1 MSEVDFDIDKEM
13 EHRLRWRWFSKWRM
27 LRQIRK
33 VIAFADESL
42 KDDLRFLNDAIE
54 EKNKQLESIR
64 TAKNEKLKARYE
76 MIYEKECE
84 MERILNLIGFI
95 DLNSIDIY
103 LLSEKMIKDKNK
115 WSRNLYARYSYM
127 MMYELTEDVT
137 QLLGNDKS
145 KETRQVYGIRRMV
158 EWIGDNQLTEE
169 LNKVARLWNDFWKK
183 ICANGRNFSQIRN
196 VSTAHRDHDFKKQYE
211 IMTKVSWGEALNYI
225 VEFSTK
231 YMILR
236 MFIVSFMQKYSVKYN
251 EDVKP
256 LMDELIHQDR
266 VHN

>member
-54 EKNKQLESIR
+54 EKNKQLEYIR

-95 DLNSIDIY
+95 DLNTIDIY
-103 LLSEKMIKDKNK
+103 LLSEKMIKDKN
-115 WSRNLYARYSYM
+115 
-127 MMYELTEDVT
+127 
-137 QLLGNDKS
+137 
-145 KETRQVYGIRRMV
+145 
-158 EWIGDNQLTEE
+158 
-169 LNKVARLWNDFWKK
+169 
-183 ICANGRNFSQIRN
+183 
-196 VSTAHRDHDFKKQYE
+196 
-211 IMTKVSWGEALNYI
+211 
-225 VEFSTK
+225 
-231 YMILR
+231 
-236 MFIVSFMQKYSVKYN
+236 
-251 EDVKP
+251 
-256 LMDELIHQDR
+256 
-266 VHN
+266 